1 MAMDAL
7 ILFFTLTSACLW
19 RNTPVLSL
27 SVPERVS
34 ALEGSCVV
42 IPCSFSPVSSTQVM
56 EVLLKKSSSVFKLK
70 RTVFTSH
77 RSDVIHPDYRNRVS
91 LAGNI
96 SSGDCSINIS
106 RIRKEDQNTYDLQ
119 LREPG
124 QRSPTAET
132 NIHVSVLSTP
142 DPPELTDPGPVKEGQ
157 RVTLNCSVRLSCPS
171 ERPGLVWRWERG
183 QQDGSSVHGDT
194 ELQREPGQFPLLQS
208 SLTFTV
214 PQHTNPRVRCQVTYT
229 NNRRSSA
236 VREILVHFPPR
247 DVTVQ
252 VQSVS
257 VQVGGMALLGCT
269 CKADPPVSE
278 YQWTSVQSGN
288 TVILSRRTPTVRIY
302 NITRDTRLQC
312 TATNRLGQATS
323 RLTALNVQYAPVI
336 LRDSSCEWDGSLL
349 SCVCVVDSNPRPA
362 VTWSVN
368 SSHLPDSYNVSYS
381 YSNFILTSTLRG
393 MSDPGLPVE
402 CYVINSLGNHSRLL
416 FESPNGQ
423 QKSIH
428 VSLTST
434 LTLTEVIY
442 SSSSCF
448 VTGGVLWP
456 LIASAASVVFL
467 LLCLLM
473 FFCCFR
479 TNRPTYRPPAIH
491 AENLAIYRERAP
503 LYVNCSEVTNIYTN
517 GSYQLIY
524 QNDTPIFI
532 RTTQTHK
539 RQRRAARRQ
548 RAQKEIVMSADSD
561 TAVYVEVI

>member
-1 MAMDAL
+1 MATDSL
-7 ILFFTLTSACLW
+7 ILLFTLTSACLW
-19 RNTPVLSL
+19 RNTAVLSL
-27 SVPERVS
+27 SVPEKVS

-42 IPCSFSPVSSTQVM
+42 IPCSFSPMSSTQMM
-56 EVLLKKSSSVFKLK
+56 EVLLKRSSSVFILK
-70 RTVFTSH
+70 RTVFSSH
-77 RSDVIHPDYRNRVS
+77 RSDFIHPEYRNRVS

-96 SSGDCSINIS
+96 SSGDCSIIIGK
-106 RIRKEDQNTYDLQ
+106 IRKEDQNTYDLQ

-124 QRSPTAET
+124 
-132 NIHVSVLSTP
+132 TP

-157 RVTLNCSVRLSCPS
+157 RVTLNCSVRQICPS
-171 ERPGLVWRWERG
+171 ERPGLVWMWERG
-183 QQDGSSVHGDT
+183 EDDSSSVHGDT
-194 ELQREPGQFPLLQS
+194 ELQHEPGQFPLLQS

-214 PQHTNPRVRCQVTYT
+214 PQHTNPRVRCQANYT
-229 NNRRSSA
+229 KNRRSSA

-252 VQSVS
+252 VQSLS
-257 VQVGGMALLGCT
+257 VRVGGTALLGCT

-278 YQWTSVQSGN
+278 YQWTSVESGN
-288 TVILSRRTPTVRIY
+288 TVILSGRTPTVRIY
-302 NITRDTRLQC
+302 NISRDTRLRC

-368 SSHLPDSYNVSYS
+368 SSHLPDSFNLSYS

-393 MSDPGLPVE
+393 MSDSGLPVE
-402 CYVINSLGNHSRLL
+402 CYVINSLGNDSRLL
-416 FESPNGQ
+416 FEYPSGQ

-428 VSLTST
+428 VSLTYT
-434 LTLTEVIY
+434 FTLTEAMF
-442 SSSSCF
+442 SSSWCC
-448 VTGGVLWP
+448 VTGGVLWT
-456 LIASAASVVFL
+456 LIASAACVVFL

-479 TNRPTYRPPAIH
+479 TNRPTCRPPAIH
-491 AENLAIYRERAP
+491 PENLAIYQERAP
-503 LYVNCSEVTNIYTN
+503 LYINCSEVTNIYTN

-532 RTTQTHK
+532 RTKQTHK
-539 RQRRAARRQ
+539 RRRGAARRQ

>member
-1 MAMDAL
+1 MATDSLM
-7 ILFFTLTSACLW
+7 LFFTLTSVCLW

-27 SVPERVS
+27 SVPEKVS

-42 IPCSFSPVSSTQVM
+42 IPCSFSPVSSTQIM
-56 EVLLKKSSSVFKLK
+56 EVLVKRSSSVFILK
-70 RTVFTSH
+70 KTVFSSH

-96 SSGDCSINIS
+96 SSGDCSIIIG

-132 NIHVSVLSTP
+132 KINVSVMSTP
-142 DPPELTDPGPVKEGQ
+142 DPPKLTDPGPVKEGQ

-171 ERPGLVWRWERG
+171 ERPGLVWMWERG
-183 QQDGSSVHGDT
+183 EHDGSIVHGDT
-194 ELQREPGQFPLLQS
+194 ELQHKPGQFLLLQS

-214 PQHTNPRVRCQVTYT
+214 PQHTNPRVRCQANYT
-229 NNRRSSA
+229 KNRRSSA

-247 DVTVQ
+247 DVTIQ
-252 VQSVS
+252 VQSSS
-257 VQVGGMALLGCT
+257 VWVGGTALLGCT

-288 TVILSRRTPTVRIY
+288 TIILSRRTPTVRIY
-302 NITRDTRLQC
+302 NISRDTRLRC

-368 SSHLPDSYNVSYS
+368 SSHLPDSYNLSYS

-402 CYVINSLGNHSRLL
+402 CYVINSLGNDSRLL
-416 FESPNGQ
+416 FESPNG
-423 QKSIH
+423 
-428 VSLTST
+428 
-434 LTLTEVIY
+434 
-442 SSSSCF
+442 
-448 VTGGVLWP
+448 GVLWT
-456 LIASAASVVFL
+456 LIASAACVVVFL

-479 TNRPTYRPPAIH
+479 TNRLTYRPPAIH
-491 AENLAIYRERAP
+491 PENLAIYRERTP
-503 LYVNCSEVTNIYTN
+503 LYVNCSDVTNIYTN

-532 RTTQTHK
+532 RTKQTHK
-539 RQRRAARRQ
+539 RRRRAARRQ
-548 RAQKEIVMSADSD
+548 RAQKEIVMTADSD